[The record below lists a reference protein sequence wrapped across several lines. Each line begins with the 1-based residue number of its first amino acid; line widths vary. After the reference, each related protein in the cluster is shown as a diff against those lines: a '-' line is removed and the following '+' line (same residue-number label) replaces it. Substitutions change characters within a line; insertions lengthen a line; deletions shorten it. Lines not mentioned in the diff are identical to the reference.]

1 LTDLLDERDVGAFEP
16 SPGAAP
22 TPGSNVKGAVGGANW
37 CFLLPSLELGRIV
50 CLGPASPAA
59 LTTLGRLGDEVAVCA
74 PAGALRRIRTAMP
87 SSGPANVSLLES
99 DSFGVCPLPDE
110 CADLVLLARTPR
122 LRFERGRRLIREA
135 ERLLKPDGLAY
146 REMRFVPARLA
157 GGVAGHR
164 NGPGESAAHL
174 WLAPASGEMRGAAPL
189 GDREAIAF
197 LESFVGRPLF
207 RRQLL
212 RHPGRVLSR
221 HRTVRR
227 AVRREGTLAGRG
239 AGSLTAGPPRYL
251 RSLAAAAGVDI
262 GDRRWA
268 LVAPG
273 DYPSQKV
280 LFFLFARAG
289 AKPESVVKITR
300 DPRFNPRLENEW
312 RALTLLH
319 ERGLG
324 AEGSL
329 PRPLFLGVHRGLA
342 VLGESA
348 IDGEPF
354 RKRTHAT
361 ADCPHARHA
370 VDWLLELGTA
380 TATKGR
386 ADAPSISGLEPLFE
400 QFKRLYDLE
409 AGAEDFL
416 GAQISALTR
425 GTDGLPLVFQHG
437 DPGPWNILVTEDGRT
452 AFLDWEAAEPQGM
465 PLWDLFHFLRS
476 YSFTIS
482 RAAGTR
488 DALGSFS
495 EQWLEDSDFSRLLAE
510 TTSRFC
516 ARTGLAPGLVEP
528 LFYACWMHRAL
539 KEAATLPP
547 GRLQG
552 GRYVNLLRLA
562 VERRKSH
569 VLGRILSPSAN

>member
-1 LTDLLDERDVGAFEP
+1 MGAFET
-16 SPGAAP
+16 SPGAHPA
-22 TPGSNVKGAVGGANW
+22 PGSNVKGAVGGANW
-37 CFLLPSLELGRIV
+37 CFLLPSLELGRVV
-50 CLGPASPAA
+50 CLGVPSPAA
-59 LTTLGRLGDEVAVCA
+59 LATLGRLAEEVAVCA
-74 PAGALRRIRTAMP
+74 PERQLRRIRSAIA
-87 SSGPANVSLLES
+87 SSRPANVSMLES
-99 DSFGVCPLPDE
+99 DRLGASPLPDG
-110 CADLVLLARTPR
+110 CADLVLLARAPR
-122 LRFERGRRLIREA
+122 LSFARGRRLERET
-135 ERLLKPDGLAY
+135 ERLLARDGLAY
-146 REMRFVPARLA
+146 REIRSVPGWLD
-157 GGVAGHR
+157 GGAAGHGT
-164 NGPGESAAHL
+164 GPGESAARL
-174 WLAPASGEMRGAAPL
+174 WLAPASGEMRAAAPL
-189 GDREAIAF
+189 GDPQAIAF

-212 RHPGRVLSR
+212 RRPGRILSR

-227 AVRREGTLAGRG
+227 AVRREGALAGRG
-239 AGSLTAGPPRYL
+239 AGSLTAGPPQYL

-262 GDRRWA
+262 DDRRWA

-280 LFFLFARAG
+280 LFFLFAPA
-289 AKPESVVKITR
+289 AAVPDSVVKITR
-300 DPRFNPRLENEW
+300 DPRLNPRLDNEW

-324 AEGSL
+324 SDGTL
-329 PRPLFLGVHRGLA
+329 PTPLFFGVHRELA

-361 ADCPHARHA
+361 AECPHARSA
-370 VDWLLELGTA
+370 VEWLLDLGTA
-380 TATKGR
+380 TASKGR
-386 ADAPSISGLEPLFE
+386 TDARSISGLGQLYE

-409 AGAEDFL
+409 AGEEDFL
-416 GAQISALTR
+416 SAQISALTH
-425 GTDGLPLVFQHG
+425 GADGLPLVFQHG
-437 DPGPWNILVTEDGRT
+437 DPGPWNVLITKDGRT

-495 EQWLEDSDFSRLLAE
+495 EQWLEASAFSRLLAE

-528 LFYACWMHRAL
+528 LFYVCWMHRAL

-547 GRLQG
+547 RRLQG
-552 GRYVNLLRLA
+552 GRFINLLRLA
-562 VERRKSH
+562 VERRD
-569 VLGRILSPSAN
+569 SPGLRRLFSIARD